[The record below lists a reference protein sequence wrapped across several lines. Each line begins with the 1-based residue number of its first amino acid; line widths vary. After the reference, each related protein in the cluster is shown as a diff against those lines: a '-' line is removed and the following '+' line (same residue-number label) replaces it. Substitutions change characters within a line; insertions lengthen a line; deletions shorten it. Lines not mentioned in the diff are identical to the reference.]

1 MLHLHSPTFP
11 SFLFP
16 LLTCPLIGSFH
27 ILHAP
32 PSSMA
37 FSPFLS
43 GVTHSSADLAGV
55 DFDWLPDS
63 SIKLWNSEVSDS
75 CGDGSP
81 TSPPQPLTFR
91 RPTNRFLLDQSF
103 SLLNPS
109 LQTTSSL
116 HRTFS
121 SSSSSPPPPTAESL
135 PSRPLFPAGD
145 FKEWGWQRNK
155 QRAESPVSCESSI
168 TIEGL
173 SRACRYSPE
182 EKKERIE
189 RYKSKRNQRNFNKK
203 IKYACRKSLA
213 DSRPRIRGRFARYN
227 DNPAKNCPMQWSHE
241 QKEEEE
247 EEANNGGENWIKYF
261 IDAYSS
267 ANLIP

>member
-1 MLHLHSPTFP
+1 
-11 SFLFP
+11 
-16 LLTCPLIGSFH
+16 
-27 ILHAP
+27 
-32 PSSMA
+32 MA
-37 FSPFLS
+37 FYPFLS
-43 GVTHSSADLAGV
+43 AVSHSSADLASV
-55 DFDWLPDS
+55 DFDWLPNS

-109 LQTTSSL
+109 LQTTNIL

-135 PSRPLFPAGD
+135 
-145 FKEWGWQRNK
+145 EWGWQRNK

-203 IKYACRKSLA
+203 IK
-213 DSRPRIRGRFARYN
+213 
-227 DNPAKNCPMQWSHE
+227 WSHG
-241 QKEEEE
+241 QKEEEEE